1 MQILIDAASC
11 PGSVADICRASGKAV
26 KVIRERSADL
36 YRQSSGEFDAER
48 QAEDEQAEA
57 LVGTAGRGDILV
69 TKDLDLARR
78 LIGTVTAVLHPNG
91 FVYNPRSIMLL
102 SYENFIAEQ
111 NRAAGQKSGEKI
123 KMRDPKLDSSF
134 EETLHGFIDPV

>member
-48 QAEDEQAEA
+48 
-57 LVGTAGRGDILV
+57 
-69 TKDLDLARR
+69 
-78 LIGTVTAVLHPNG
+78 
-91 FVYNPRSIMLL
+91 
-102 SYENFIAEQ
+102 
-111 NRAAGQKSGEKI
+111 
-123 KMRDPKLDSSF
+123 
-134 EETLHGFIDPV
+134 